1 MMNSIKLKGALL
13 SVILF
18 LMMLAVWHLATAPK
32 SGINQPDRVSTATAT
47 SGNSEYDLLM
57 GKGSK
62 DMAPDQKSGFPT
74 LTQMGRLFIN
84 NSLTLFMTKVQ
95 TIKGLGFSW
104 LTHWLE
110 SALDF
115 YWRS

>member
-1 MMNSIKLKGALL
+1 MNSIKLKGALL

-32 SGINQPDRVSTATAT
+32 SGINQPDRVSTTTAS

-62 DMAPDQKSGFPT
+62 DKRDMYYRQAKERGFRARSAFK
-74 LTQMGRLFIN
+74 LIQINDIFNIFQSIVSLF
-84 NSLTLFMTKVQ
+84 VYCCQ
-95 TIKGLGFSW
+95 
-104 LTHWLE
+104 
-110 SALDF
+110 
-115 YWRS
+115 